1 MKFHNH
7 FYAFFVFISGL
18 LFSSYSFAQEK
29 KERYFFGSIIDSSRE
44 AIPFANILLLKSSDS
59 SLIKG
64 TTSND
69 QGKFDFHIA
78 LKSDSYVIQF
88 SSVGYKSIYKNISV
102 TDGDSKIDLGVI
114 NLTSSN
120 IGLKEVSVTAKNT
133 FIEMKSDKMVLNME
147 NRPAGSGNNALEAL
161 ERTPGVIVNKANEV
175 ITLSG
180 KSGIQIQING
190 RKIYAENAQLFSTL
204 ESMPSDN
211 ISKIEIISNPS
222 SKYDADVSGILNIVL
237 KKPQNQGLNMDVK
250 SNVGY
255 GKYAKYNGGINTY
268 YNSNKSNVFVITN
281 LGNIKSELNDSK
293 IIDTYSN
300 PLLYS
305 NQRTYHKN
313 ELSAYIRCGFDYYLD
328 SLRSTGLIYTNN
340 CGNSLANI
348 QTNSNSI
355 YKIDNSTEKSL
366 SQTSTIRGPK
376 PENTFNVYYSQ
387 KLKHEKGKLDCNL
400 DWYFLNSERRFD
412 NHINDALLE
421 TNNNYNYNIKNDIN
435 ILDFKVDYSRTV
447 FKNLVLET
455 GIKSDFIVNTGANT
469 FYWQNIYTDSM
480 SSRYKYRQQLNTFYF
495 TLNKPL
501 TDKLSAKIGIRA
513 ENENVKESNFITNEK
528 YNRTGMKIYPT
539 AYLLYDFNSK
549 HKLAIFYTN
558 KTNSLPLFTVSR
570 IKRYTDPNT
579 YYQGNPQLKASTD
592 NTLGLTYSYNQK
604 IFFHVYYGITHNL
617 MSIKVIETSSG
628 NKITYYNSDYFK
640 QIGCQLTA
648 NYDITKWWNVN
659 ISSFLLMQTVYSKQE
674 NIKLKYSD
682 IPYFDYFNLS
692 QTFLIKSFRVELISW
707 HSGIIY
713 NGLTAEQPKYS
724 VDLAIKHSL
733 GKKQRWNVTL
743 VMNDLFK
750 TNKSKLITTNSNSK
764 LIQTMSTDSRQIWVK
779 LIYKLGNIK
788 TKKSD
793 KRAYSNSDI
802 DSRVQGGE

>member
-7 FYAFFVFISGL
+7 YYAFLVFISIL
-18 LFSSYSFAQEK
+18 LFSSNSFAQDK
-29 KERYFFGSIIDSSRE
+29 NERYFFGSILDSSKE

-69 QGKFDFHIA
+69 LGKFNFRIDI
-78 LKSDSYVIQF
+78 KNDSYLIQF

-237 KKPQNQGLNMDVK
+237 KKPQNQGLSMDVK
-250 SNVGY
+250 TNVGY
-255 GKYAKYNGGINTY
+255 GKYEKYTGGINTY
-268 YNSNKSNVFVITN
+268 FNSNKLNMFVITN
-281 LGNIKSELNDSK
+281 FGNIKSEGFDSR

-305 NQRTYHKN
+305 NQRQFLKKDF
-313 ELSAYIRCGFDYYLD
+313 SAYIRCGFDYSID
-328 SLRSTGLIYTNN
+328 SLRSLGLIYTNN
-340 CGNSLANI
+340 SGKLSAETQSI
-348 QTNSNSI
+348 SNSI
-355 YKIDNSTEKSL
+355 NKIDNTSEKSL

-412 NHINDALLE
+412 NHINGALLE
-421 TNNNYNYNIKNDIN
+421 TNNNYNYILKNDVN
-435 ILDFKVDYSRTV
+435 ILDFKIDYSRTV
-447 FKNLVLET
+447 FKNLVVET
-455 GIKSDFIVNTGANT
+455 GFKSDFVGNAGANT
-469 FYWQNIYTDSM
+469 FYWQNVYTDSM
-480 SSRYKYRQQLNTFYF
+480 SSSYKYRQQINAFYF

-501 TDKLSAKIGIRA
+501 TNKLSAKIGVRA
-513 ENENVKESNFITNEK
+513 ENENVKESNLITNVN
-528 YNRTGMKIYPT
+528 YNRKVMKIYPT
-539 AYLLYDFNSK
+539 AYLLYNFNPK
-549 HKLAIFYTN
+549 HNLVLSYTN
-558 KTNSLPLFTVSR
+558 KTNRLPINAVSE

-579 YYQGNPQLKASTD
+579 YYQGNPQLKASTE
-592 NTLGLTYSYNQK
+592 NTLILMYGYNQK
-604 IFFHVYYGITHNL
+604 IFINAFYGITQNL
-617 MSIKVIETSSG
+617 MFTKVIETSSG
-628 NKITYYNSDYFK
+628 NKLTFVNSDYFK
-640 QIGCQLTA
+640 QIGCQLTV
-648 NYDITKWWNVN
+648 NYDITTWWNIN
-659 ISSFLLMQTVYSKQE
+659 FDSYFLKQSVYSKQE

-682 IPYFDYFNLS
+682 TPFFDYFILS
-692 QTFLIKSFRVELISW
+692 QIFLIKSFRLELISW
-707 HSGIIY
+707 HAGIIY
-713 NGLTAEQPKYS
+713 TGLTAEQPKSS

-743 VMNDLFK
+743 AMYDLFK
-750 TNKSKLITTNSNSK
+750 TNKSTFITTDNNSK
-764 LIQTMSTDSRQIWVK
+764 LVYSVSNDSRQIWMK
-779 LIYKLGNIK
+779 LMYKLGNIK